1 MAHISSEIQGV
12 YPKDESVGSETP
24 IRPPSCDYTL
34 TGDSVLK
41 YMTQDD
47 AFQALY
53 AESVIKRPCYTFSVF
68 KPDELNDFLSLTFPQ
83 KQEYIWKYQLK
94 SIWWYESGTST
105 VIKEELLRKVVLG
118 QKAPFSIFFF

>member
-1 MAHISSEIQGV
+1 MVYTVYQCRSAKQELKLQCVKSDKWGKSLKKDLFDMAHISSEIQGV

-34 TGDSVLK
+34 TGDQVLK
-41 YMTQDD
+41 YITQDD

-83 KQEYIWKYQLK
+83 KQEYI
-94 SIWWYESGTST
+94 
-105 VIKEELLRKVVLG
+105 
-118 QKAPFSIFFF
+118 